1 MPSVKAFRR
10 RSPSRIRPAS
20 SARSLKATRTRPA
33 VDVRVCVHDIAADGR
48 SSRRSIV

>member
-10 RSPSRIRPAS
+10 RSPARMRPAS

-33 VDVRVCVHDIAADGR
+33 VDVRVWVQDIAAEGR
-48 SSRRSIV
+48 SSRRSMV